1 MASPRK
7 RTASIAPQW
16 EVKAKGDL
24 AIWRQ
29 HPPIAKAIAQSE
41 IIVRCATQR
50 GLAINKVKS
59 HNFAELLE
67 SPAYRGV
74 RQEAEAQMERWE
86 ANMAVMDDVVHAS
99 FLVDA
104 AKEAGID
111 VGKVRQ
117 YPFFTSP
124 ATQHQAS
131 QANFPCSDCVAL
143 ETSLAC
149 RDEEE
154 DDGSMQGEQPSL
166 RDGEEGQS
174 QQPLF

>member
-16 EVKAKGDL
+16 EVKAKRDL
-24 AIWRQ
+24 
-29 HPPIAKAIAQSE
+29 PIAKAIAQSE

-50 GLAINKVKS
+50 ELAIDKVKS

-67 SPAYRGV
+67 FPAYRGV
-74 RQEAEAQMERWE
+74 RQEAEAQ
-86 ANMAVMDDVVHAS
+86 MDDVVHAS

-111 VGKVRQ
+111 VGKVTQ
-117 YPFFTSP
+117 CPFFTSP

-131 QANFPCSDCVAL
+131 QANFPCTDCVAL
-143 ETSLAC
+143 ETSLTC
-149 RDEEE
+149 QDEED

-166 RDGEEGQS
+166 RDSEEGQS